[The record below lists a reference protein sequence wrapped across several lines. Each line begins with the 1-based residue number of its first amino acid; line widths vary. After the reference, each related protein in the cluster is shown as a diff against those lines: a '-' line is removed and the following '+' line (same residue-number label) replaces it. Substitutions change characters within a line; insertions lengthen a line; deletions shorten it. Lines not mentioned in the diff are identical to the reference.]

1 MATASPHKAGPL
13 TTLAYILLL
22 VSHNIAA
29 FLLLPLVLAS
39 ALLTLIWV
47 GLPFTILT
55 AATLRTI
62 ANAQRT
68 TLTRLN
74 PHHPVPTAYRPMPPT
89 GVHSRVRV
97 ILTDPATWRD
107 LLWLTSAPLLTL
119 LALLSYTLY
128 AHAIYQTLYALLL
141 WRLHPD
147 LYGFI
152 TPHTPTQA
160 LLILIPAALTLLLA
174 HTLKPLTI
182 SAYTRLSRLILAP
195 SEKARLTAR
204 VAHLAT
210 SRADTIDT
218 QAAEIRRIERDL
230 HDGAQARLIALGMNL
245 GMAEQMIDTKPDT
258 AKHMLAEAR
267 ETTRHALTELRDL
280 VRGIHPPVLVER
292 GLDGAVHALALTHNL
307 PITVTTQLHGRPGDP
322 VESAAYFAI
331 AELLTN
337 TAKHAKAT
345 HAWVH
350 INHGRQRLVI
360 TITDNGQGGAQP
372 TPESGLSGIARRL
385 DAFDGTINITS
396 PPGGPTIVTLEI
408 PCELSSPKT
417 LPSSATD

>member
-1 MATASPHKAGPL
+1 MATASPKAGPL
-13 TTLAYILLL
+13 TALAYTLLL
-22 VSHNIAA
+22 VSQNIAA

-39 ALLTLIWV
+39 AILTLIWV

-55 AATLRTI
+55 ATTLRTI
-62 ANAQRT
+62 ANAQRS
-68 TLTRLN
+68 TLTRIN
-74 PHHPVPTAYRPMPPT
+74 PQQPVPAAYRPLPPT
-89 GVHSRVRV
+89 GVHTRVRI

-107 LLWLTSAPLLTL
+107 LLWFTSAPLLTF
-119 LALLSYTLY
+119 LALLPLTLY
-128 AHAIYQTLYALLL
+128 AHALFQTAYALYL
-141 WRLHPD
+141 WRHIPD
-147 LYGFI
+147 LYGLI
-152 TPHTPTQA
+152 TPQTPTQA
-160 LLILIPAALTLLLA
+160 LLVLPLALITFLIA
-174 HTLKPLTI
+174 HTLHPLTTT
-182 SAYTRLSRLILAP
+182 AHHTLARLILAP

-230 HDGAQARLIALGMNL
+230 HDGAQARLVALGMDL
-245 GMAEQMIDTKPDT
+245 GMAEHIVDTNPQA
-258 AKHMLAEAR
+258 AKQMLAQAR
-267 ETTRHALTELRDL
+267 ETTRQALIELRDL

-292 GLDGAVHALALTHNL
+292 GLDGAVRALALTHHL
-307 PITVTTQLHGRPGDP
+307 PITVTTHLTGRPGDP

-337 TAKHAKAT
+337 TAKHAQAT

-360 TITDNGQGGAQP
+360 TVTDNGQGGARP
-372 TPESGLSGIARRL
+372 TPESGLTGIASRL
-385 DAFDGTINITS
+385 DAFDGTMNITS
-396 PPGGPTIVTLEI
+396 PKGGPTIVTLEI
-408 PCELSSPKT
+408 PCALSSPKT